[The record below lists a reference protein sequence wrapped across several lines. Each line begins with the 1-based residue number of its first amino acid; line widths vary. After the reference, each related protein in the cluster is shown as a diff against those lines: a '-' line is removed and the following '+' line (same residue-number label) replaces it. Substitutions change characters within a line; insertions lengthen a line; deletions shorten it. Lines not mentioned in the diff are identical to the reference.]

1 MVKYKI
7 LLFALVTILSCGI
20 TNSNFSIFNPGLLD
34 YYSNVNQA
42 ENYILDGLYNDA
54 IKHYEIAFSN
64 NYSFPV
70 DYYNAFMA
78 SLLIKNEIKSK
89 KYLNKLAEY
98 GAIKEWLRNKANDTI
113 FFDKIAVDFNQIRSL
128 SVDSN
133 MLKFSSFFD
142 DLFQQDQNCRDGSIT
157 TNELLEEC
165 DDNVM
170 LKLYNFID
178 KYGFPTFEKI
188 GVFGDFDLTG
198 FRDMQLDMILIHQ
211 RSYTGKKIEKI
222 AFDAVQRGEYD
233 VRSFIRFT
241 DYQSN
246 ELLTRIPT
254 EPISKEELKEINK
267 RRTKF
272 GLFSV
277 EDYMRRIDYHRN
289 NLTTNKFYFVSFW
302 DYGINFNS
310 ELKIIE

>member
-1 MVKYKI
+1 MIKYII

-20 TNSNFSIFNPGLLD
+20 TYSKNSIFNRRLLD

-42 ENYILDGLYNDA
+42 ENYILDGFYIDA

-64 NYSFPV
+64 NYCFPV
-70 DYYNAFMA
+70 DYYNTFMA
-78 SLLIKNEIKSK
+78 SLLIKDEIKSK

-98 GAIKEWLRNKANDTI
+98 GAIKNWLRNEVNDTI
-113 FFDKIAVDFNQIRSL
+113 FFDKIAVDYNQIRSV

-133 MLKFSSFFD
+133 MIKFSKFFD
-142 DLFQQDQNCRDGSIT
+142 DLFRQDQNCRDGRIT
-157 TNELLEEC
+157 TNQLLEEC

-170 LKLYNFID
+170 LKLYDFID
-178 KYGFPTFEKI
+178 KYGFPTFKKI
-188 GVFGDFDLTG
+188 GVFCKSDLTG
-198 FRDMQLDMILIHQ
+198 FRDMQLDAILIHQ

-222 AFDAVQRGEYD
+222 AFDAVLSGEYD

-246 ELLTRIPT
+246 ELLTRIPS
-254 EPISKEELKEINK
+254 EPISKEALKEINK
-267 RRTKF
+267 RRAKL
-272 GLFSV
+272 GLYSV
-277 EDYMRRIDYHRN
+277 EDYMRRIVYHRN
-289 NLTTNKFYFVSFW
+289 NLTTNKFFFVSFW
-302 DYGINFNS
+302 EYGLNFDS